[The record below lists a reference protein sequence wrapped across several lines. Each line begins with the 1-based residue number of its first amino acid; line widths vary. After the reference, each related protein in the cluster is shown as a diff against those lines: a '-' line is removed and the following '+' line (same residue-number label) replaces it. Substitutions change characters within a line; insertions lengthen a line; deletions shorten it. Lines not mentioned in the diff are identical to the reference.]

1 MRVPV
6 SPHPGQYL
14 ISGCFIC
21 LFVCLFIGSS
31 HSDGFEVLSQC
42 GSDLHF
48 LNISATVNISDV
60 GHLFCVFIGLLC
72 VFGEMPAWAFACF

>member
-1 MRVPV
+1 MHESSRFSTSWPILNFWLF
-6 SPHPGQYL
+6 Y
-14 ISGCFIC
+14 

-60 GHLFCVFIGLLC
+60 GHHFCVFIGLLC